1 MQFLLSGGK
10 VFFGGKFQSLDILVS
25 NGVIVDMAPS
35 ITVSKNFNGRIIEC
49 DHFFITPAFAD
60 VHVHLREPGFSY
72 KATVKSET
80 MSAAAGG
87 YTTVCSMPNLNPTP
101 DNFDNLKAQLD
112 IIEKDAVI
120 RVLPYGCIT
129 KGQKGE
135 ELADMEAMA
144 PYVCGFSDD
153 GKGVQSDELTL
164 AAMKKAKELDKPIVA
179 HCEVNDLLF
188 GGYIH
193 DGEYAKSHNMKGIS
207 SESEWKM
214 IERDLAL
221 VEDVGCR
228 YHICHI
234 SAKESVKLLRKAMG
248 KGLPVSGE
256 TGPHYLTLTDKD
268 LKDEGRFKM
277 NPPLRAED
285 DKQELI
291 NGFLDGTLGFLA
303 TDHAPHSK
311 EEKSKGLENSAFGI
325 VGLETAFMVTYTE
338 LVKSGKMSLEDLI
351 DRISLTPRRFL
362 GLTDKIEIGQKAEF
376 TVFSCDEEVTV
387 NSENFVSMGKATPF
401 ENYKGFGKIEY
412 TFYDGG
418 IVWEQNTQKR

>member
-10 VFFGGKFQSLDILVS
+10 VFLNGKFQTLDILIS
-25 NGVIVDMAPS
+25 DGVIIDIAPS
-35 ITVSKNFNGRIIEC
+35 ITVSKNFDGRIIEC
-49 DHFFITPAFAD
+49 DRFFITPAFAD

-80 MSAAAGG
+80 MAAAAGG
-87 YTTVCSMPNLNPTP
+87 YTTVCAMPNLNPAP
-101 DNFDNLKAQLD
+101 DSLENLKVELD

-153 GKGVQSDELTL
+153 GRGVQSDTL
-164 AAMKKAKELDKPIVA
+164 VLEAMKKAKELNKPIVA

-193 DGEYAKSHNMKGIS
+193 DGEYAKAHDMKGIC

-214 IERDLAL
+214 IERDLEL
-221 VEDVGCR
+221 VEQVGCR

-234 SAKESVKLLRKAMG
+234 SAKESVELLKKA
-248 KGLPVSGE
+248 KEKALPVSGE
-256 TGPHYLTLTDKD
+256 TAPHYLALTDND

-277 NPPLRAED
+277 NPPIRADED
-285 DKQELI
+285 RQELI
-291 NGFLDGTLGFLA
+291 RGFKDGTLGFLA
-303 TDHAPHSK
+303 TDHAPHSA
-311 EEKSKGLENSAFGI
+311 EEKSKGLEKSAFGI
-325 VGLETAFMVTYTE
+325 VGIETAFTVTYTE
-338 LVKSGKMSLEDLI
+338 LVKSGRISLEALI
-351 DRISLTPRRFL
+351 DRISLAPRRFL
-362 GLTDKIEIGQKAEF
+362 GLSDKIEVGQKAEF
-376 TVFSCDEEVTV
+376 TVFSCDDVII
-387 NSENFVSMGKATPF
+387 NSKDFVSMGKATPF
-401 ENYKGFGKIEY
+401 ENYKGFGRIEY

-418 IVWEQNTQKR
+418 IVWKKNTQKR

>member
-10 VFFGGKFQSLDILVS
+10 VFFGGKFQNLDILVS

-112 IIEKDAVI
+112 IIDKDAVI
-120 RVLPYGCIT
+120 RVMPYGCIT

-153 GKGVQSDELTL
+153 GRGVQSDELTL
-164 AAMKKAKELDKPIVA
+164 AAMKKAKELAKPIVA

-193 DGEYAKSHNMKGIS
+193 DGEYAKLHNMKGIC

-221 VEDVGCR
+221 VEEVGCR

-234 SAKESVKLLRKAMG
+234 SAKESVELLRKAKE
-248 KGLPVSGE
+248 KGLLVSGE
-256 TGPHYLTLTDKD
+256 TAPHYLTLTDKD

-277 NPPLRAED
+277 NPPLRSEK
-285 DKQELI
+285 DKRELI
-291 NGFLDGTLGFLA
+291 SGFLDGTLGFLA

-311 EEKSKGLENSAFGI
+311 EEKSKGLQNSAFGI
-325 VGLETAFMVTYTE
+325 VGLETAFTVTYTE

-351 DRISLTPRRFL
+351 ERISLTPRRFL
-362 GLTDKIEIGQKAEF
+362 GLPDKIEIGQKAEF
-376 TVFSCDEEVTV
+376 TVFSCDDEVTV